1 MGLLF
6 VGGVA
11 ILSGERPQGELPGHS
26 RQPGAVRGPL
36 PLWRLSYAIIPYIRM
51 KFEQNGLS
59 FQSLYNM
66 PPGMEVPWLTYQ
78 QFSNLVGNV
87 TDMVIAEQNW
97 QPVID
102 TMWEIKAVEDY
113 DSRESFAKTDFLRKW
128 HHDRSGK
135 AVSLEELVENGGEFS
150 EVADPR
156 AEFEKSVL
164 SQAQIDAFAA
174 EHISGTDRE
183 ILKLRME
190 GHTEQEIADRVGYKT
205 ASAVHKRI
213 AKIAGAYEDFVL
225 SEYQQYLDRHD
236 SK

>member
-1 MGLLF
+1 
-6 VGGVA
+6 
-11 ILSGERPQGELPGHS
+11 
-26 RQPGAVRGPL
+26 
-36 PLWRLSYAIIPYIRM
+36 
-51 KFEQNGLS
+51 
-59 FQSLYNM
+59 M